1 MLKNSVGNLIRSK
14 RKELNPFL
22 LISLLGFESKI
33 VLHETVSEMEDKF
46 QGLSTD
52 DREIVLD
59 IIDRLIARLTPTE

>member
-33 VLHETVSEMEDKF
+33 VLHETVSEMELQK
-46 QGLSTD
+46 LSTD

>member
-33 VLHETVSEMEDKF
+33 VLQQYLKWKISFKGF
-46 QGLSTD
+46 QPMT
-52 DREIVLD
+52 EKWF
-59 IIDRLIARLTPTE
+59 LILLNSSLIG